1 MSTAKLVFR
10 NLIYFRRTNL
20 AVLIGVATAV
30 AVLSGALLVGDSV
43 RGSLRQLALSR
54 LGRTDL
60 LVAGPGFFRESVV
73 DEWRSHPR
81 FKSTFVKDCPL
92 IALEAVVTRDENQS
106 RAGGVQVYG
115 VDQRFWDFHGV
126 TVTGPGQS
134 EALISPGLARELGAQ
149 PGETL
154 ALRMEK
160 PSSIPV
166 ESLHGRKDDL
176 GRTIRLTVRE
186 VLPAGTLGEF
196 SLRPQQGTV
205 RAVFMPL
212 EKLQK
217 NIEQDGKANVILL
230 ATDNSATAVQEAET
244 LVRDCFSLADLGLK
258 TRLLGDPKTISV
270 ESDSAVITDSLA
282 GQVKA
287 AASDQSL
294 DAHSYLTYLAN
305 TIRVGQKEIPYSL
318 VTAIDPG
325 LIDGLSTEAGDAPP
339 IVLNEWAA
347 RDLGARIGDEVTL
360 EYYVWR
366 EEGKLDTDSARFRLA
381 GITPIAGLA
390 ADRDLAPEYPGITG
404 AESLSDW
411 DPPFPLDLGRVRK
424 VDEDYWDRY
433 RTTPKAFLLLSEGQ
447 KLWATRYGKL
457 TSIRLSPRDPRDPDA
472 LKSEFGQSLRQ
483 TLNPLKMGF
492 TVQDVKSQGLEASRG
507 ATDFGAYFGYF
518 SFFLVVSALLLTT
531 LFFKLGIEQRLREI
545 GVYRALGYSIR
556 RVRGIFLREG
566 LVLAVTG
573 SLLGMLGAVAYGAL
587 MMFGLRTWWV
597 GAVGTT
603 LLELHVAPLSLAI
616 GGIAGVVTAFVCIW
630 WTVRGLE
637 RQTPRSLLTGKLARQ
652 VAGAISSSRRF
663 LSAAALGWIFG
674 GAGLLLLAAAAMKA
688 INQVGGFFGAGSMLL
703 LAMLFYWSHWLRRRR
718 HRTISGQGNGPMA
731 LLGFRNATTHPG
743 RSVMCMAL
751 IAAAAFI
758 IVSVEAFRRGDAP
771 EASDRRSGTGG
782 FALVAESLLPLAHN
796 PDLPEGREELNLTD
810 ERMSD
815 VRITRFRLKP
825 GDDASCLNLYQP
837 QNPRVLGVPQSFI
850 ASARFAFQ
858 STIEAAAEAERANP
872 WLLLNRQPDAAGGE
886 EIPVIV
892 DANSLTYVLHR
903 KLGDRFEMTADD
915 GRTVPL
921 RIVAALSD
929 SIFQSELLM
938 SEENFLRL
946 FPHQEGYRWF
956 GIDAPPDKV
965 SAVSALLEDRLS
977 DFGFDAVGTAEKL
990 AGYHQVENT
999 YLSTFQT
1006 LGGLGLLLGT
1016 LGLATVL
1023 LRNVL
1028 ERRQELAL
1036 MRAVGYRG
1044 SHLSWMVFAENV
1056 LLLGCGLLTGCVCA
1070 LLAIAPALIAR
1081 GGRLSIVSLGLL
1093 LLAVF
1098 LTGMAS
1104 SLLAVRAAVHSP
1116 VLGSLRAE

>member
-1 MSTAKLVFR
+1 MKRKGTQSGMGEVKLVRR
-10 NLIYFRRTNL
+10 NLIYFWRSNL

-54 LGRTDL
+54 LGQTDL
-60 LVAGPGFFRESVV
+60 LVAGPGFFRESMV
-73 DEWRSHPR
+73 DDWRSHPR
-81 FKSTFVKDCPL
+81 FKSNFVKDCPL
-92 IALEAVVTRDENQS
+92 IALEAVVTRDEDQS

-126 TVTGPGQS
+126 AVSTPEQS
-134 EALISPGLARELGAQ
+134 EALISPGLARELGAR

-186 VLPAGTLGEF
+186 VLPASSLGEF

-230 ATDNSATAVQEAET
+230 ATGSSATSVQEAEA
-244 LVRDCFSLADLGLK
+244 LVHDRFALADLGLK
-258 TRLLGDPKTISV
+258 TRLLGDPRAISL
-270 ESDSAVITDSLA
+270 ESESAVITDSLA
-282 GQVKA
+282 DQVEMA
-287 AASDQSL
+287 ARSRSL

-325 LIDGLSTEAGDAPP
+325 LIAGLSTEAGDPP
-339 IVLNEWAA
+339 SIVLNQWAA

-457 TSIRLSPRDPRDPDA
+457 TSIRLSPREPGEIEVE
-472 LKSEFGQSLRQ
+472 KNEFEQSLRRS
-483 TLNPLKMGF
+483 LDPMKMGF
-492 TVQDVKSQGLEASRG
+492 AVQAVKAQGLEASRG

-545 GVYRALGYSIR
+545 GVYRALGYSIKQ
-556 RVRGIFLREG
+556 VRGIFLREG
-566 LVLAVTG
+566 VTLAVLG

-603 LLELHVAPLSLAI
+603 LLELHIAPSSLAV

-637 RQTPRSLLTGKLARQ
+637 RQSPRNLLSGKMVDQARRKASP
-652 VAGAISSSRRF
+652 AGRIF
-663 LSAAALGWIFG
+663 SAWGLGWLF
-674 GAGLLLLAAAAMKA
+674 GAGGLILLAAAALKA

-718 HRTISGQGNGPMA
+718 HRTISGQGNGPVA

-771 EASDRRSGTGG
+771 EAADRRSGTGG

-796 PDLPEGREELNLTD
+796 PDLPEGREELNLLD
-810 ERMSD
+810 EKMSD
-815 VRITRFRLKP
+815 VGITRFRLKP

-837 QNPRVLGVPQSFI
+837 QNPRVLGVPSSFI
-850 ASARFAFQ
+850 AANRFSFQ
-858 STIEAAAEAERANP
+858 
-872 WLLLNRQPDAAGGE
+872 
-886 EIPVIV
+886 
-892 DANSLTYVLHR
+892 
-903 KLGDRFEMTADD
+903 TA
-915 GRTVPL
+915 
-921 RIVAALSD
+921 
-929 SIFQSELLM
+929 
-938 SEENFLRL
+938 
-946 FPHQEGYRWF
+946 
-956 GIDAPPDKV
+956 IDAGE
-965 SAVSALLEDRLS
+965 SE
-977 DFGFDAVGTAEKL
+977 
-990 AGYHQVENT
+990 
-999 YLSTFQT
+999 
-1006 LGGLGLLLGT
+1006 
-1016 LGLATVL
+1016 
-1023 LRNVL
+1023 
-1028 ERRQELAL
+1028 
-1036 MRAVGYRG
+1036 
-1044 SHLSWMVFAENV
+1044 
-1056 LLLGCGLLTGCVCA
+1056 
-1070 LLAIAPALIAR
+1070 
-1081 GGRLSIVSLGLL
+1081 
-1093 LLAVF
+1093 
-1098 LTGMAS
+1098 
-1104 SLLAVRAAVHSP
+1104 
-1116 VLGSLRAE
+1116 